1 MKNICSASITQAII
15 LSVTLF
21 LGFTNISSGQE
32 KLNLNGIQDEINNQI
47 ANAYVAKE
55 TKEIDNLISNLRN
68 DKTALGQYWTAYTLY
83 LKAIYLMGTKQ
94 IDLAEKANNEGVQIL
109 KKSIKSSEVFALLGS
124 MQNLSISFGSMRS
137 LNRIAQEAQSNL
149 EKSKEMDPNNLRS
162 YLGLGLQDYYTP
174 VEFGGKQKVELFL
187 LKAIELPSQSK
198 KNPAMPSWGKKEAY
212 HTLIQFYLE
221 SNKKDKAVELYKD
234 AIKAYPND
242 YRILSLSKAL
252 L

>member
-1 MKNICSASITQAII
+1 MKNICRTSISQVFI
-15 LSVTLF
+15 LSVILL
-21 LGFTNISSGQE
+21 LGFTNMLFGQE
-32 KLNLNGIQDEINNQI
+32 KLDLNGIQDKINNQV
-47 ANAYVAKE
+47 ANAYVSKE
-55 TKEIDNLISNLRN
+55 TNKLDNLILNLKN

-83 LKAIYLMGTKQ
+83 LKAIFLMGNKQ
-94 IDLAEKANNEGVQIL
+94 IDLAEKANEEGIQIL
-109 KKSIKSSEVFALLGS
+109 KKSTKSSEVFALLGS
-124 MQNLSISFGSMRS
+124 MQNLSISFGSMTS
-137 LNRIAQEAQSNL
+137 INQIAQEAQSNL

-174 VEFGGKQKVELFL
+174 VEFGGKQKVESLL
-187 LKAIELPSQSK
+187 LKAIVLPNQSK
-198 KNPAMPSWGKKEAY
+198 TNTAMPSWGKNEAY

-221 SNKKDKAVELYKD
+221 SNKKEKAVELYKD